1 MLKKITVVPEVTEEQ
16 ILGEIESLGGMKK
29 VYEKEIR
36 QLKAKLKTFGGIDK
50 LEELNLNL
58 KNSNNKYNEL
68 EQKKKDLERITEKLA
83 KQLEKNVKAQE
94 NYSKTYEENKRI
106 KILNKEY
113 EKTNKLEIQIKIQAD
128 SKLSKIEKANM
139 LEANIASISEEVKK
153 FKEEASVFST
163 INEDNPVTSVSQL
176 KRQML
181 KTKREFKNEM
191 KQNKDIIDS
200 LNEQLIIL
208 KKRCK
213 ELTQVSTY

>member
-113 EKTNKLEIQIKIQAD
+113 EKTNKLEIQI
-128 SKLSKIEKANM
+128 
-139 LEANIASISEEVKK
+139 
-153 FKEEASVFST
+153 
-163 INEDNPVTSVSQL
+163 
-176 KRQML
+176 
-181 KTKREFKNEM
+181 
-191 KQNKDIIDS
+191 
-200 LNEQLIIL
+200 IL
-208 KKRCK
+208 
-213 ELTQVSTY
+213 